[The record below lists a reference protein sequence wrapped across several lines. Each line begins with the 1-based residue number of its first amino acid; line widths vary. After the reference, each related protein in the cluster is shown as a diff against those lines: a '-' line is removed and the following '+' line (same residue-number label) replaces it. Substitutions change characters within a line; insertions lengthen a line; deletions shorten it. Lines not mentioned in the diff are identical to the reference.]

1 MCGDPPRKPLEGS
14 RIGKPLANLL
24 DQCVQVRIGNFAIR
38 VRAFVAPGFRNLRFL
53 RGWLK
58 LFESPRGYFAF
69 CARGHSSGECDI
81 SNVLV
86 TPVQSRL
93 QQRQFLALPK
103 ALYRNCAQWVPRIRA
118 SEKELVHFRNHPF
131 YDDAE
136 SIAFLA
142 TRDAA
147 PCGRVVALQNR
158 AHDRQHPDESLGFL
172 AFYESE
178 DDAEVAA
185 ALFDAAGA
193 WFRRLGIAHMRG
205 PVSPSMNYEAG
216 LLIEGF
222 ECAPTFMMPYN
233 AAYYQ
238 ALWEHH
244 GFEKAH
250 DMFAFSGHRNMLSS
264 LDERIRHIARAARDR
279 FGVQFRQLSRRT
291 FRQDVETFLALYNE
305 SSPHTW
311 GFVPLSDGEIRQ
323 LSRELRHLIVPEL
336 TLMAV
341 IDGTV
346 VGAVFGMLDFNP
358 IVKRIHGRLFP
369 LGFWHILRGKRRLK
383 RTRIM
388 SINVLPE
395 YQRWG
400 LGAALLGQLCNQ
412 GLDWGS
418 LEEVEFSYVL
428 ESNHLAR
435 SSLENGG
442 AKREKTY
449 RVYQK
454 AI

>member
-1 MCGDPPRKPLEGS
+1 ML
-14 RIGKPLANLL
+14 
-24 DQCVQVRIGNFAIR
+24 Q
-38 VRAFVAPGFRNLRFL
+38 LRWSSAYSTVTVL
-53 RGWLK
+53 RLR
-58 LFESPRGYFAF
+58 RGY
-69 CARGHSSGECDI
+69 RSGELTI
-81 SNVLV
+81 SDVLV
-86 TPVQSRL
+86 TPVTTRL
-93 QQRQFLALPK
+93 QQRQFLALP
-103 ALYRNCAQWVPRIRA
+103 ASLYRDCRYWVPRIRA
-118 SEKELVHFRNHPF
+118 SEKELVHFRHHPF
-131 YDDAE
+131 HDDAE
-136 SIAFLA
+136 SIALLA
-142 TRDAA
+142 TRDRE
-147 PCGRVVALQNR
+147 PCGRVVAVQNR

-172 AFYESE
+172 AFYESI
-178 DDAEVAA
+178 DNTEVAA
-185 ALFDAAGA
+185 ALFEAAA
-193 WFRRLGIAHMRG
+193 DWFRQRGIGQMRG

-216 LLIEGF
+216 LLIDGF
-222 ECAPTFMMPYN
+222 DYPPTFMMPYN
-233 AAYYQ
+233 AAYYRT
-238 ALWEHH
+238 LWEGY

-250 DMFAFSGHRNMLSS
+250 DMFAFSGHRDMLSS
-264 LDERIRHIARAARDR
+264 LDEKIRHIATAARDR
-279 FGVQFRQLSRRT
+279 FGIQFRALNRRM

-305 SSPHTW
+305 SSQHTW
-311 GFVPLSDGEIRQ
+311 GFVPLSAGEIRQ
-323 LSRELRHLIVPEL
+323 LSGELRHLIVPEL

-346 VGAVFGMLDFNP
+346 VGAVFGMLDYNP

-369 LGFWHILRGKRRLK
+369 FGFWHILRGKQRIK
-383 RTRIM
+383 RTRIL

-400 LGAALLGQLCNQ
+400 LGAALLGYLCNQ
-412 GLDWGS
+412 GLNWGS